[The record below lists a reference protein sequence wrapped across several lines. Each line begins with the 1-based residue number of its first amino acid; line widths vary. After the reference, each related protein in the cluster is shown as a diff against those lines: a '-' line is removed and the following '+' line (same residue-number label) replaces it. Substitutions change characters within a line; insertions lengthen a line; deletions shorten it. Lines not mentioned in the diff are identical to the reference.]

1 MLRRFLPNCVAAE
14 PLIAELS
21 GPQPGTSGS
30 RSVGTSGSRSV
41 AVEDA
46 PGGPRPAYLTA
57 CGRGARSCGLN
68 GRASQTFAVL
78 SPLPVTIREPSGL
91 NDAE

>member
-1 MLRRFLPNCVAAE
+1 MSPAGDPTARSTGPSSASCRNR
-14 PLIAELS
+14 S
-21 GPQPGTSGS
+21 PQPEFTGS
-30 RSVGTSGSRSV
+30 RSLP
-41 AVEDA
+41 VEDA
-46 PGGPRPAYLTA
+46 PGRPRPAYLTA
-57 CGRGARSCGLN
+57 CGRGARIRGLN

>member
-1 MLRRFLPNCVAAE
+1 MSPASDPTARSTWPSSASCPSR
-14 PLIAELS
+14 S
-21 GPQPGTSGS
+21 PQPGFTGS
-30 RSVGTSGSRSV
+30 RSLP
-41 AVEDA
+41 VEDV
-46 PGGPRPAYLTA
+46 PGGPRPVYLTA